1 MAVALMMVCALGVI
15 VSESEEADAASVYTI
30 TFDAPGG
37 DGTNHAEYKFESGTT
52 IQLPVTT
59 FSRTDHMIEYWSD
72 SDGTRFTPGQDW
84 TITRNDTL
92 TAVYKSTR
100 GNHMS
105 SFDLDLDQGVRG
117 TISLGDL
124 QNQTP
129 GGGTVTLS
137 SFSPLR
143 TEVIDGENHVVID
156 AGTSPGIYYVEWNKA
171 ILGISP
177 TYYWCQVRIPS
188 SFDTNPPVS
197 SISISGDTN
206 VNVGET
212 LTYTANVSPSNAGDK
227 AVTWRVV
234 SGSASITSQ
243 DDDSCKVRFSGKGTV
258 VLEASADDYSA
269 ASSTISINVVQMVTS
284 VTISGSSTLYK
295 EVGDTGTLRAT
306 VYPSTASNKNVTWS
320 SSNTSV
326 VTFTGSGT
334 SINYTC
340 KAVGTSTIKCTANDG
355 SGKSDS
361 VTIVVENL
369 VQSVTISGGSPTMEV
384 GESMRLNVTVTPSDA
399 DDTSI
404 TWSADPSNLIDFTTE
419 GDSYCN
425 FTALAP
431 GTVTIYADANDD
443 SGEYDEYTITIQEP
457 SREFKLAFNVSPGS
471 GGPSQ
476 QTWTER
482 ASTYTTNVPA
492 SYPIRSDGYVFD
504 YWSGSDGKTYHP
516 GDSIVLNPG
525 TTTLTAIWK
534 QNQYTCYLKYDA
546 PGASNVP
553 DNDEYT
559 GPGTSNHTFTIEN
572 KTPTKTGSVF
582 LYWSCDGVRYDPR
595 DTIDVPYNGTKTLT
609 AVWDDAQLE
618 ITSTQ
623 NSVGMIVDEQFS
635 YTVTTSHEGCTVS
648 VSGADW
654 LSVSGST
661 ISGTPTETGPYNI
674 TVTIH
679 KDGGYVDGTQSF
691 TITVYSKAG
700 FVSEPGADGFY
711 TYMLD

>member
-1 MAVALMMVCALGVI
+1 
-15 VSESEEADAASVYTI
+15 
-30 TFDAPGG
+30 
-37 DGTNHAEYKFESGTT
+37 
-52 IQLPVTT
+52 
-59 FSRTDHMIEYWSD
+59 
-72 SDGTRFTPGQDW
+72 
-84 TITRNDTL
+84 
-92 TAVYKSTR
+92 
-100 GNHMS
+100 MS
-105 SFDLDLDQGVRG
+105 
-117 TISLGDL
+117 ISLGDL
-124 QNQTP
+124 QSQTP

-171 ILGISP
+171 YLGISP

-212 LTYTANVSPSNAGDK
+212 ITYTANVSPSNAGDK

-295 EVGDTGTLRAT
+295 EVGDTGTLRVT
-306 VYPSTASNKNVTWS
+306 VSPSTASNTSVTWS
-320 SSNTSV
+320 SSNSSV
-326 VTFTGSGT
+326 VSVNGSGT
-334 SINYTC
+334 SITYNC
-340 KAVGTSTIKCTANDG
+340 KAVGTATIKCTANDG

-361 VTIVVENL
+361 VKIVVERL
-369 VQSVTISGGSPTMEV
+369 VQSVTISGGSSTMEV
-384 GESMRLNVTVTPSDA
+384 GEDMRLNVSVSPDDA

-404 TWSADPSNLIDFTTE
+404 TWSASPSNLVEFTTE
-419 GDSYCN
+419 RDTYCN
-425 FTALAP
+425 FTALAA
-431 GTVTIYADANDD
+431 GTVTIYAEANDD
-443 SGEYDEYTITIQEP
+443 SGEYDTHTVTIQAP
-457 SREFKLAFNVSPGS
+457 VQSFTLSYNMDGGSPQISQQSGTARDDTYRFVISSTVPIKSGYDFKGWKAADGQTYQPGS
-471 GGPSQ
+471 DFY
-476 QTWTER
+476 
-482 ASTYTTNVPA
+482 AVPGA
-492 SYPIRSDGYVFD
+492 
-504 YWSGSDGKTYHP
+504 
-516 GDSIVLNPG
+516 N
-525 TTTLTAIWK
+525 TLTAQWELVS
-534 QNQYTCYLKYDA
+534 YTANLVYSAD
-546 PGASNVP
+546 GASNVP
-553 DNDEYT
+553 DNDSYT
-559 GPGTSNHTFTIEN
+559 GSSTSDHTFTIDS
-572 KTPTKTGSVF
+572 KVPTKSGYVF
-582 LYWSCDGVRYDPR
+582 LYWSCEGQRYNPGGS
-595 DTIDVPYNGTKTLT
+595 IDVPYNGTKTLT
-609 AVWDDAQLE
+609 AMWDVAQLE

-623 NSVGMIVDEQFS
+623 NSVGMIVNEQFS

-654 LSVSGST
+654 LSVSGNV
-661 ISGTPTETGPYNI
+661 ISGTPTETGPYDV

-679 KDGGYVDGTQSF
+679 KDGGYTDDTQSF
-691 TITVYSKAG
+691 KITVYSKAG